1 MYYSN
6 YGNGTIVEVTNQKMG
21 SKAFHIQILD
31 VESLVKKNE
40 LKEVTNPVF
49 FEKSNVPTTD
59 GLLSNQIFGI
69 VKADRANTFAY
80 IDLIDYFLHPLVYK
94 IWAKMDSRIRDIVH
108 GTKTFRIDS
117 NGQFVEDP
125 NGKTGLK
132 FLKDNIN
139 NIKISSTDSQLRER
153 NIKFLKENK
162 DKLFLKKWI
171 VIPAFYRDV
180 NTSET
185 YKGVGEINKFYS
197 SLLMGTRSLR
207 ETRDYGFDASNM
219 INGRIQET
227 LLNIYDFISK
237 EPNIYGK
244 RGIIR
249 RSVMSKTS
257 DYGARLVISAPKLRV
272 ERLEDLEADL
282 DYTVVPL
289 HACCVAFFPY
299 IIFNIRRFFE
309 NEFMGR
315 TTYQTIEGEEV
326 ELNEPLIYFSDERIK
341 AELDRYRKGFSN
353 RFVPVEVP
361 VIYKGKERFIRMRFK
376 GRFYKGKF
384 ADNDETGIIDRDLT
398 WCDLFY
404 RAAVEATQDKHIM
417 ITRFPI
423 DTYYNIFPS
432 KVRVAS
438 TKETE
443 SVIINDKVYERYP
456 KIRQELIGSDTSNL
470 FVDTLQMTNLHLE
483 SIGADYDGDQVQIRG
498 VFTTEANEECEKYM
512 NSKSQYITLLGNN
525 IRVQGKETIQ
535 SLYCLTK
542 VDRHDTL
549 IDPVF

>member
-1 MYYSN
+1 MYYFAN
-6 YGNGTIVEVTNQKMG
+6 AINEVSNQKMG
-21 SKAFHIQILD
+21 TKALHIELLD
-31 VESLVKKNE
+31 VETLVKKND
-40 LKEVTNPVF
+40 LREVTNPVF

-59 GLLSNQIFGI
+59 GLLSNEIFGI

-80 IDLIDYFLHPLVYK
+80 INLVDYFLHPLVYK
-94 IWAKMDSRIRDIVH
+94 IWSRMDSKIRDIVH

-117 NGQFVEDP
+117 KGQFVEDP

-132 FLKDNIN
+132 FLKDNIDK
-139 NIKISSTDSQLRER
+139 IKITSTDSKVRER

-162 DKLFLKKWI
+162 DNLFIRKWI

-207 ETRDYGFDASNM
+207 ETKDYGFDTSNM

-227 LLNIYDFISK
+227 LLNIYDYLGK

-257 DYGARLVISAPKLRV
+257 DYGARLVISAPNLRV
-272 ERLEDLEADL
+272 ERLTDLEADL
-282 DYTVVPL
+282 DHTVVPL
-289 HACCVAFFPY
+289 HACCVAFFPFV
-299 IIFNIRRFFE
+299 IFNVRRFFE

-315 TTYQTIEGEEV
+315 TTYETNKGEV
-326 ELNEPLIYFSDERIK
+326 DLNEPLIYFSDERIK
-341 AELDRYRKGFSN
+341 AELERYIKGFSN

-361 VIYKGKERFIRMRFK
+361 VIIDGKEKFIKMRFK
-376 GRFYKGKF
+376 GRIYKGKF
-384 ADNDETGIIDRDLT
+384 EDNTETGLLERDLT

-404 RAAVEATQDKHIM
+404 RAATDVTKDKHIM

-438 TKETE
+438 TKDTE
-443 SVIINDKVYERYP
+443 NIIINDQVYERYP
-456 KIRQELIGSDTSNL
+456 KIRQEDIGSNTSNL
-470 FVDTLQMTNLHLE
+470 FVDTLQMTNLNLE

-498 VFTTEANEECEKYM
+498 VFTVEANEECDRYLK
-512 NSKSQYITLLGNN
+512 SKSHYITLLGNN

-535 SLYCLTK
+535 ALYCLTK
-542 VDRHDTL
+542 VNRKDTL